1 MKTTRSTPQFSLSL
15 PNLTFRSMPK
25 PAGYR
30 ITLTKTETKGAFEL
44 SLESLRS
51 MKQWTCAIANTQ
63 SVCGDETQLPSAMLF
78 DLLRTAL
85 EGRNEQLKLLAT
97 LGDRLSELFGDVV
110 MRGTAMD
117 VDLVPSDSGAVVLT
131 LTIPLLPV
139 WSTTARFRCE
149 EKPFDSLNAVRRK
162 VEHLEE
168 DVEILAT
175 KVDMH
180 ISIIVLA
187 ILLVVGAAVSL
198 SVTKLYYW

>member
-30 ITLTKTETKGAFEL
+30 ITLIKTETKGAYEL

-63 SVCGDETQLPSAMLF
+63 SVSGDETQLPPAMLF
-78 DLLRTAL
+78 DLLRTML
-85 EGRNEQLKLLAT
+85 KRRNEQLKLLET
-97 LGDRLSELFGDVV
+97 LGGRLSELFGDLVL
-110 MRGTAMD
+110 RGTATD
-117 VDLVPSDSGAVVLT
+117 VDLVPGDSGAVVLT
-131 LTIPLLPV
+131 LTIPLLPG
-139 WSTTARFRCE
+139 WSTTVRYRCE

-162 VEHLEE
+162 VEHLEN

-175 KVDMH
+175 KVDLH

-187 ILLVVGAAVSL
+187 ILLVLVVAAALSL
-198 SVTKLYYW
+198 SVTKF